1 MNIRNR
7 IKNSTLEFRNR
18 NKNVKI
24 ASNACVAMSSEFEGY
39 NRIGSYSF
47 YSGHM
52 GYASYMGDHCHI
64 NADIGKFVCIGPRVV
79 VARGN
84 HPTSDWVSIHPAFFS
99 TAKQCGMTF
108 VDKELFEEKKQR
120 VIIGNDVWIGD
131 SVILMDGVKIGNGA
145 VIAAGAVVT
154 KDVEPYSVVGGV
166 PAKVIRYR
174 FQSNETIS
182 ELQKIE
188 WWNEPISWIQEH
200 AALFQNIDL
209 LLEYYSDK
217 VKKEKE

>member
-1 MNIRNR
+1 
-7 IKNSTLEFRNR
+7 
-18 NKNVKI
+18 
-24 ASNACVAMSSEFEGY
+24 
-39 NRIGSYSF
+39 
-47 YSGHM
+47 
-52 GYASYMGDHCHI
+52 
-64 NADIGKFVCIGPRVV
+64 
-79 VARGN
+79 
-84 HPTSDWVSIHPAFFS
+84 
-99 TAKQCGMTF
+99 
-108 VDKELFEEKKQR
+108 
-120 VIIGNDVWIGD
+120 
-131 SVILMDGVKIGNGA
+131 MDGVKIGNGA

-174 FQSNETIS
+174 FQNNETIS

>member
-7 IKNSTLEFRNR
+7 IKNSILEFRNH
-18 NKNVKI
+18 NKNIKI
-24 ASNACVAMSSEFEGY
+24 ASNACVTMDSEFEGY

-52 GYASYMGDHCHI
+52 GYASYIGDHCHV

-108 VDKELFEEKKQR
+108 VDKDLFEEKKQR

-131 SVILMDGVKIGNGA
+131 SVILIDGIKIGDGA

-154 KDVEPYSVVGGV
+154 KDVEPYSIVGGV
-166 PAKVIRYR
+166 PAAIIRYR
-174 FQSNETIS
+174 FEKNDIIKKLLKIKWWDRSVDWIGNNADKFNHIEEFLNEMES
-182 ELQKIE
+182 R
-188 WWNEPISWIQEH
+188 NEDT
-200 AALFQNIDL
+200 LD
-209 LLEYYSDK
+209 
-217 VKKEKE
+217 

>member
-24 ASNACVAMSSEFEGY
+24 ASNACVAMSSEFEGC
-39 NRIGSYSF
+39 NRIGAYSF

-108 VDKELFEEKKQR
+108 VDKDLFEEKKQR

-131 SVILMDGVKIGNGA
+131 SVILMDGIKIGNGA

-166 PAKVIRYR
+166 PAKIIRYR
-174 FQSNETIS
+174 FEDRNITQRL
-182 ELQKIE
+182 LQIKWWDRPVEWIKDKASKFYHIE
-188 WWNEPISWIQEH
+188 EFLQEMEGD
-200 AALFQNIDL
+200 FD
-209 LLEYYSDK
+209 
-217 VKKEKE
+217 